1 MPIDNQTLVTLIKNA
16 VQSSITPDYFGWI
29 IGIVGLVVGSLGVIL
44 AFYFHAYNQHLE
56 KEREQE
62 KKDRE
67 ENSASLLSL
76 AILPLVMDLEQ
87 TVVYETEMREKGLI
101 PITIDSSK
109 ETQIDIFRNPEYQ
122 KLHKECEYY
131 AEKSKK
137 NIENIEKILG
147 FVRNDVDHKLTYKL
161 TLFLQK
167 LKEWE
172 WSSSTYTYSL
182 ITMTMM
188 HPTASI
194 LSSELNGINEELE
207 KMAK

>member
-1 MPIDNQTLVTLIKNA
+1 
-16 VQSSITPDYFGWI
+16 
-29 IGIVGLVVGSLGVIL
+29 
-44 AFYFHAYNQHLE
+44 
-56 KEREQE
+56 
-62 KKDRE
+62 
-67 ENSASLLSL
+67 
-76 AILPLVMDLEQ
+76 
-87 TVVYETEMREKGLI
+87 
-101 PITIDSSK
+101 
-109 ETQIDIFRNPEYQ
+109 
-122 KLHKECEYY
+122 
-131 AEKSKK
+131 
-137 NIENIEKILG
+137 ILG